1 MRKMIGTSIGHQ
13 LALAGALVVA
23 IVTAA
28 TGVRPVYVGRQPVVQ
43 RLVAAAWA
51 DSTGGEV
58 RARAP
63 WAFLASADSALQSE
77 QFAQDRQAFVD
88 DLVATGRVEPQRA
101 ESLATFA
108 VREAYVKRVPPALV
122 FGVLLTENS
131 TFKSRARSSVG
142 AVGLMQVYPKVW
154 VPTLGKLF
162 GRNLA
167 DDETNLRYGVHI
179 LSGYVYRSAAKVATA
194 EGAVSKG
201 LLRYNGCVRGTN
213 TPNCHRYPDKV
224 RAAVEQYALAQ
235 CGDGGYARCVEE
247 PMRASIAAGDGEQ
260 REQRVAMR

>member
-1 MRKMIGTSIGHQ
+1 MRKMFGTSIGHQ

-28 TGVRPVYVGRQPVVQ
+28 TGVRPVYVGREPVVQ

-51 DSTGGEV
+51 DSTDGEV

-63 WAFLASADSALQSE
+63 WAFLANADSALQSE
-77 QFAQDRQAFVD
+77 QFETDRQAFVE
-88 DLVATGRVEPQRA
+88 DLLATGRVEAARA
-101 ESLATFA
+101 ESLATVA

-122 FGVLLTENS
+122 FGVLMIENP
-131 TFKSRARSSVG
+131 TFKPRARSSAG
-142 AVGLMQVYPKVW
+142 AVGLMQIHRKVW

-167 DDETNLRYGVHI
+167 NDETNLRYGVHI
-179 LSGYVYRSAAKVATA
+179 LSGYLYRSAAKVATT
-194 EGAVSKG
+194 EGAVSTG

-213 TPNCHRYPDKV
+213 TPGCRRYPDRV
-224 RAAVEQYALAQ
+224 RAAVEQYAVAQ

-247 PMRASIAAGDGEQ
+247 PMRASIAAVDAET
-260 REQRVAMR
+260 RYAVAR